1 VGADLALDCV
11 GVQSS
16 IDAALAVARKAGRV
30 VLVGLFTKR
39 PELDIFRVGLDEVSV
54 VGSLAYAH
62 DFDAA
67 IALAADG
74 RIDLSG
80 LITGR
85 IALKDIV
92 ADGFERFER
101 DANEHLRIVVD
112 TQAV

>member
-1 VGADLALDCV
+1 L
-11 GVQSS
+11 
-16 IDAALAVARKAGRV
+16 DAALAVVRKAGRV
-30 VLVGLFTKR
+30 VLVGLYTKR
-39 PELDIFRVGLDEVSV
+39 PELDIIRVGLDEVSV

-74 RIDLSG
+74 RINLDG

-85 IALKDIV
+85 TALRDIV
-92 ADGFERFER
+92 SEGFERAER